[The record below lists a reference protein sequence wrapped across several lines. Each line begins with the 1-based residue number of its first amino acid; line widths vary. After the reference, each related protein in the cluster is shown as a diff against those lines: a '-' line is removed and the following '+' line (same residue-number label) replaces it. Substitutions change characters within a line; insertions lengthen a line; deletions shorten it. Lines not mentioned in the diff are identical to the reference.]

1 MNRELKKQKLVAI
14 MLALAL
20 PACAFARVSDKKK
33 KNRTPT
39 PIVLAASPVKAPPV
53 EDAQPQPAPRENG
66 SLFTAG
72 APGTNLLGDFKP
84 RGLGDLV
91 FVDVVESSESKVES
105 TANRSR
111 NSGTLGGIVGAAGA
125 VPLPGAAIIG
135 GVIGGLGTRKYE
147 GKGSTGRKTDARA
160 RIVARVVEV
169 LPNGD
174 FRIQA
179 EKFVR
184 INKED
189 ERLLLSGIVRQ
200 RDVTAENTVATTM
213 VGDLH
218 VELNGKGVASADN
231 APGWLYRMFEKIAP
245 F

>member
-1 MNRELKKQKLVAI
+1 MNRELKKQKLAAI
-14 MLALAL
+14 LLALAL
-20 PACAFARVSDKKK
+20 PVCASARVEGKKK
-33 KNRTPT
+33 KNRAVT
-39 PIVLAASPVKAPPV
+39 PIVFAETPPPTQPVAGRPPAAPL
-53 EDAQPQPAPRENG
+53 RENG
-66 SLFTAG
+66 SLFTAD
-72 APGTNLLGDFKP
+72 APGTNLLSDFKP

-91 FVDVVESSESKVES
+91 FVDVVESSEANVQSN
-105 TANRSR
+105 ANRNR
-111 NSGTLGGIVGAAGA
+111 NSGTLGGLVGAAGA
-125 VPLPGAAIIG
+125 LPVPGAAVVG

-200 RDVTAENTVATTM
+200 RDVTSENTVATTM
-213 VGDLH
+213 VGDLR

-231 APGWLYRMFEKIAP
+231 APGWLYRLFEKIAP